1 MSVCLS
7 IIWSMEY
14 ASLVLSTQHG
24 TEQLVFVSVDIFKLP
39 MDALPVQV
47 TQFGMELTALACL
60 DST

>member
-1 MSVCLS
+1 
-7 IIWSMEY
+7 MEY